1 MNDQCH
7 IHAKQLR
14 NNTFDSFPGPKAIPV
29 KPNEYYVNEDYAQT
43 DDRWKKDEILAAKIK
58 KFLSVSY
65 VLCGHVT
72 LGNHVVTTQP
82 RGWLESRGRGLSQV
96 AACLLRRLL
105 NTISPLPSMI

>member
-82 RGWLESRGRGLSQV
+82 RGDNTTTWLARVTWQR
-96 AACLLRRLL
+96 AK
-105 NTISPLPSMI
+105 PSSCMFAS